1 MSGQQQTSTLVYEIV
16 YVAHQQTRLFAE
28 IIQQIPLHQRY
39 WVRPLCLC
47 EYEATTLLP
56 TSSPRVIQMT
66 DVRGTSDIVWPQVFF
81 QRAMDEDILPILGIL
96 TQEEPIFRMENPAKE
111 EVKRSLHQFLNLV
124 WSAHRPQ
131 QL

>member
-1 MSGQQQTSTLVYEIV
+1 MSGQQQTSASVYEIV

-47 EYEATTLLP
+47 EYDAMAMLP
-56 TSSPRVIQMT
+56 TLFPRVLRVT
-66 DVRGTSDIVWPQVFF
+66 NVRGTADIVWPQAFF
-81 QRAMDEDILPILGIL
+81 QRAMDEDILPILDIL
-96 TQEEPIFRMENPAKE
+96 TQEESAFRMVDPAKE

-131 QL
+131 KL